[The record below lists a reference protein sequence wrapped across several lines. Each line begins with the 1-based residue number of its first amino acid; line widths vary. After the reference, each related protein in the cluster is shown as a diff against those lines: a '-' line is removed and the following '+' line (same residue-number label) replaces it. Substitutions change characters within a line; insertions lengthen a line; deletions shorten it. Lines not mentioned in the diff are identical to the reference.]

1 MRKKGNQQPLI
12 SSRYAAMYIP
22 NTEWVFMDAMGKSDQ
37 SRAAFENGEISTK
50 GKNIQK
56 YLELTAAERL
66 RQYRES
72 QRSTVPQP
80 PKHILELLKLQAER
94 GKFESLEDVMN
105 CLFMPKGVKFRHDG
119 MFTEWEKATA
129 YAIAAIRQQ
138 NEFFDALCG
147 AHDKAFALM
156 ESNEIIFEARE
167 LLNRYQFTSIE
178 EPEDSRHNQSQE
190 LSAEEQ
196 QSEHTSL
203 SSQSIG
209 LPVYNADGGVEGGAD
224 SSVGGAQKFSL
235 QLSTAQLAQAFQG
248 LHTID
253 EVSKRGACLFVR

>member
-1 MRKKGNQQPLI
+1 
-12 SSRYAAMYIP
+12 
-22 NTEWVFMDAMGKSDQ
+22 
-37 SRAAFENGEISTK
+37 
-50 GKNIQK
+50 
-56 YLELTAAERL
+56 
-66 RQYRES
+66 
-72 QRSTVPQP
+72 
-80 PKHILELLKLQAER
+80 
-94 GKFESLEDVMN
+94 MN

-147 AHDKAFALM
+147 AHDKAFALI

-178 EPEDSRHNQSQE
+178 EPEDSGHNQSQE
-190 LSAEEQ
+190 LSAEEQQ

-209 LPVYNADGGVEGGAD
+209 LPVYNADGGVEGGAG
-224 SSVGGAQKFSL
+224 SAASGAPKFSL

-253 EVSKRGACLFVR
+253 EVSKSGARLFVR